1 METKEIKAIPRM
13 ATLVEAA
20 ATTNLSYYTIR
31 EWCLSGD
38 VAYVRAGG
46 PRGKILVNMD
56 KLIAYLNGGEGNDE

>member
-1 METKEIKAIPRM
+1 MEQKEYKAIPRM

-20 ATTNLSYYTIR
+20 AATNLSYYCIR
-31 EWCLSGD
+31 DWCLNGD

-56 KLIAYLNGGEGNDE
+56 KLIEYLNGENSAD